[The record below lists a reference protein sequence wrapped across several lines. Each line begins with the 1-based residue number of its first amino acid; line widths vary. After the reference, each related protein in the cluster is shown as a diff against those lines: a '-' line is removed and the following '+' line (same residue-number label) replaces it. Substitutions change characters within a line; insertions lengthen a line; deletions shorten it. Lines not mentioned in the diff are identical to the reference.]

1 VVGFSFSETK
11 ETIQALFSNPNNTGK
26 DPIAAISESNPAM
39 MLNILSLPGQDMTGC
54 LSNCSNHGRCTL
66 NSKNKFVCECEQYYR
81 GSNCEI
87 DIRACTKK
95 PCQNNATCTE
105 VIIPGQEDQG
115 FMCNCSSPV
124 YYGERCEQKINVCWN
139 KTCNMNGKCFDN
151 NSNLSFLNELNK
163 NLFTKFNLFKMLS
176 YSDLPMLHILFRS

>member
-1 VVGFSFSETK
+1 
-11 ETIQALFSNPNNTGK
+11 
-26 DPIAAISESNPAM
+26 
-39 MLNILSLPGQDMTGC
+39 
-54 LSNCSNHGRCTL
+54 
-66 NSKNKFVCECEQYYR
+66 
-81 GSNCEI
+81 
-87 DIRACTKK
+87 
-95 PCQNNATCTE
+95 
-105 VIIPGQEDQG
+105 
-115 FMCNCSSPV
+115 MCNCSSPV